1 MGVLQLLHFGL
12 AKDDC
17 DSALKLELN
26 AKALLRRG
34 VANLGLQEL
43 EDAQRDF
50 LHVLQLEPNNRCVA
64 RPLPVAAKRDFTHVL
79 QLLLIVG
86 AAVTDGGCRV
96 AALQCKS
103 SIKVWLSA

>member
-1 MGVLQLLHFGL
+1 MGVLQLLHFSL

-50 LHVLQLEPNNRCVA
+50 LHVLQLEPNNRCVGG
-64 RPLPVAAKRDFTHVL
+64 PLPVCCPA
-79 QLLLIVG
+79 
-86 AAVTDGGCRV
+86 
-96 AALQCKS
+96 
-103 SIKVWLSA
+103 